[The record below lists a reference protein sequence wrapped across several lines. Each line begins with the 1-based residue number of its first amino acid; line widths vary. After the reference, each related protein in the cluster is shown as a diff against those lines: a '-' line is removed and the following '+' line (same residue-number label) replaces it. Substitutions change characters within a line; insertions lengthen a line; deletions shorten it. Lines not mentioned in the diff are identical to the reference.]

1 MGDTSRNRSDH
12 AKDAGLE
19 LISKEK
25 TMEVFKKWTYSN
37 CFWRMDLMLGEWT
50 QKLRECS

>member
-1 MGDTSRNRSDH
+1 MVRDTSRNRSDH

-25 TMEVFKKWTYSN
+25 TIEVFKKWT
-37 CFWRMDLMLGEWT
+37 FLTVFGGWI
-50 QKLRECS
+50 